1 MSNVH
6 SKGFSSNRLEDIVDN
21 WGLEEAKV
29 NGLDVGEVGGKLQL
43 EAHVALER
51 HVLDENGHSGTN
63 DSFSNADG
71 QADLGVDLSAQLSR
85 SHILNISWGERDT
98 PVHQLN
104 V

>member
-1 MSNVH
+1 MSNIH
-6 SKGFSSNRLEDIVDN
+6 SKGFSSNRLKNIVDS

-29 NGLDVGEVGGKLQL
+29 NGLDVREGGSKLQL
-43 EAHVALER
+43 ETHVALEG

-63 DSFSNADG
+63 DSFSDADG

-85 SHILNISWGERDT
+85 GHILNISWGERDT